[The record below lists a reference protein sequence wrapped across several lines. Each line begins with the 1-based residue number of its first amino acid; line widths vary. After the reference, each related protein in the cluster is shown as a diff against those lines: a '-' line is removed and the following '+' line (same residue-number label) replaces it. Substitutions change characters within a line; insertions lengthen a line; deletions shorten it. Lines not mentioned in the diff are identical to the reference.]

1 MARDRRLRR
10 TGLASRLRYDTPMI
24 DLPDIRDS
32 RPADVAALETL
43 YPDAFP
49 AEDLL
54 PLVKDLLN
62 DEPIRSSLVAVID
75 GAVVGHVIFTH
86 CGLKGRSERVALLGP
101 LAVASKWQR
110 KGLGRALVQAG
121 LQRLR
126 TGGTREVFVLG
137 DPAYYSKLGFLPTAD
152 VAPPYALPP
161 AWHGAWQVQRLE
173 VAASPLQGGLAVPDP
188 WLKPQLWMP

>member
-1 MARDRRLRR
+1 MV
-10 TGLASRLRYDTPMI
+10 

-32 RPADVAALETL
+32 RPDDIAALEAL

-54 PLVKDLLN
+54 PLVKELL
-62 DEPIRSSLVAVID
+62 DEEPIRISLVAVVD
-75 GAVVGHVIFTH
+75 DDLVGHVIFTH
-86 CGLKGRSERVALLGP
+86 CGLTGCSERAALLGP

-126 TGGTREVFVLG
+126 TGGTRGVFVLG
-137 DPAYYSKLGFLPTAD
+137 DPAYYGRLGFLPARD

-161 AWHGAWQVQRLE
+161 AWHGSWQVQRLE
-173 VAASPLQGGLAVPDP
+173 AAASPLLGGLDVPDP

>member
-1 MARDRRLRR
+1 
-10 TGLASRLRYDTPMI
+10 MI

-62 DEPIRSSLVAVID
+62 DERIRSSLVAVID

-110 KGLGRALVQAG
+110 KGLGRALVQTG

-173 VAASPLQGGLAVPDP
+173 AAASPLQGGLAVPDP